1 MPPTLLVAAS
11 SLTMPWSLPIPSLP
25 SPPTSL
31 QVPCLKFYCSF
42 LIDIIF
48 FISLTFLSH
57 PKQSQVH
64 SWIIDAVGREAV
76 VYFHLIWCSGILL
89 HEVTQFVEDR
99 NAEFKDCQD
108 DIRDALFS
116 TTSGLST
123 VRRAFLALRHLFV
136 TSKDVA
142 AGAVS
147 DIIEVADLAAPSL
160 AFIALLDA
168 SLEVRARPPTLPP
181 RHHHHYSFTE
191 PHRAHFARVS
201 CCVRLRPRCT
211 AGLLGVSR
219 HVPAPVAPP
228 VQEGQVRSEVERD
241 PRRQRLQRNVHGR
254 VAPLLRRTVRMPPQ
268 WRARAHT
275 HGTCARQA
283 QTTRSHETREPRQ
296 IQAATV
302 SCTRARAID
311 IHATL
316 PVTARHCAA
325 SFGC

>member
-168 SLEVRARPPTLPP
+168 SLEVRARPPPSRSP
-181 RHHHHYSFTE
+181 SSRHHHHYLFTA
-191 PHRAHFARVS
+191 PHRVHFVRVL
-201 CCVRLRPRCT
+201 CCVRLRPMHCRTTRCLPT
-211 AGLLGVSR
+211 RPSAGGASSTR
-219 HVPAPVAPP
+219 RTSSKRGGTRSTTSAPSALCAW
-228 VQEGQVRSEVERD
+228 
-241 PRRQRLQRNVHGR
+241 PRRSSSSAYGENAASVES
-254 VAPLLRRTVRMPPQ
+254 
-268 WRARAHT
+268 
-275 HGTCARQA
+275 
-283 QTTRSHETREPRQ
+283 TRPH
-296 IQAATV
+296 
-302 SCTRARAID
+302 
-311 IHATL
+311 
-316 PVTARHCAA
+316 ARHMRASSADHALPRNPRAA
-325 SFGC
+325 PDPSCDSLLHASPRH